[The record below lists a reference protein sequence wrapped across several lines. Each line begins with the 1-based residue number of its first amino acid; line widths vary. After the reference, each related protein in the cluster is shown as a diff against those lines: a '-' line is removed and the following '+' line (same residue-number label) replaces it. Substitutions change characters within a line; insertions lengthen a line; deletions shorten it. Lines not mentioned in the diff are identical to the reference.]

1 MSSTQLFFSHQ
12 LFRDEI
18 NVEFKFRVLYFRV
31 LFETLNFLDLS
42 LSLQNSK
49 ARDSFDAKR
58 ARFSSRLFRGV
69 RASSFEERRP
79 KQQKS
84 LSFVEIA
91 FVKREASRFLSQSV
105 YFSFATNA
113 ATTTLK
119 KRACTRVFFK
129 NARTRRTRRRRRFRL
144 RKQRRL

>member
-42 LSLQNSK
+42 LSLQNSN

-58 ARFSSRLFRGV
+58 ARFSSRLVRGV
-69 RASSFEERRP
+69 R
-79 KQQKS
+79 
-84 LSFVEIA
+84 V
-91 FVKREASRFLSQSV
+91 VV
-105 YFSFATNA
+105 
-113 ATTTLK
+113 
-119 KRACTRVFFK
+119 
-129 NARTRRTRRRRRFRL
+129 
-144 RKQRRL
+144 

>member
-31 LFETLNFLDLS
+31 LFETLNFLDFVS
-42 LSLQNSK
+42 LSSK
-49 ARDSFDAKR
+49 FKSARLFFRRRNARGFPRDSFEE
-58 ARFSSRLFRGV
+58 F
-69 RASSFEERRP
+69 ASSFEERRP
-79 KQQKS
+79 KQKS

-105 YFSFATNA
+105 YFSFATH
-113 ATTTLK
+113 
-119 KRACTRVFFK
+119 V
-129 NARTRRTRRRRRFRL
+129 RRRL
-144 RKQRRL
+144 